1 MNDVNRV
8 SRQWVW
14 YQERLSLW
22 KSRGSNHCSCRCS
35 VVTCLRGRN
44 SPRTTKQKGCGRT
57 MPYLL
62 IRHKIANYE
71 MWKPGFD
78 AHSATRQASGSK
90 GGQLFRNAS
99 DPNEMVVLLK
109 WDDLEKARQFTQSD
123 ELREVM
129 QRLGVI
135 DHPDIYFLEE
145 VEQVSR

>member
-1 MNDVNRV
+1 
-8 SRQWVW
+8 
-14 YQERLSLW
+14 
-22 KSRGSNHCSCRCS
+22 
-35 VVTCLRGRN
+35 
-44 SPRTTKQKGCGRT
+44 

-62 IRHKIANYE
+62 IRHKVADYAQ
-71 MWKPGFD
+71 WKPGFD
-78 AHSATRQASGSK
+78 ADSVNRQVSGSQ

-99 DPNEMVVLLK
+99 DPNELVALFE
-109 WDDLEKARQFTQSD
+109 WNDLEKARQFTQSD